1 MSYTYKGIR
10 KTLWSQKEDPHAV
23 LIAAKGEKYAA
34 YREQWRRTQNFELET
49 EMPTQLDFELNPS
62 CNMKCPMCTWSVVE
76 SFGEGRQSWMSFEDY
91 KKIIDE
97 VGDRVMSINL
107 NHVNEPLIRKDLP
120 DFVAYAVSKGIME
133 VMFNT
138 NGMLLTEEMS
148 RRLIEAGLT
157 KLSVSI
163 DAITQETYDKIRVG
177 GNFQK
182 ILNNIEVF
190 LRVREEMGADYPLLK
205 VTFLRLTINEHELPA
220 FLETWCDR
228 AELISIQNPVNPFDG
243 SLGEQRDVELGLN
256 RLPENPVGRE
266 ARGHVEVE
274 YEKEARRC
282 PQPFQR
288 MTVRVNGTVHPC
300 CNFRGVDLIMGNVF
314 ASGVEA
320 VWNGESMK
328 RLRGLQKSGR
338 YHENE
343 VCRKCIENATEGA
356 PDPLKVMGAA
366 E

>member
-1 MSYTYKGIR
+1 MSYTYEGIR
-10 KTLWSQKEDPHAV
+10 KTLWSAKGDPHAV

-62 CNMKCPMCTWSVVE
+62 CNMKCPMCPWSAVE
-76 SFGEGRQSWMSFEDY
+76 GFGEGRQSWMPFEDY
-91 KKIIDE
+91 KAIIDE
-97 VGDRVMSINL
+97 VGGRVMSINL

-120 DFVAYAVSKGIME
+120 DFVAYAISKGIME

-177 GNFQK
+177 GNFEK
-182 ILNNIEVF
+182 ILDNIEVF
-190 LRVREEMGADYPLLK
+190 LQVREEMSADYPLLK
-205 VTFLRLTINEHELPA
+205 VTFLRLTTNEHELPA
-220 FLETWCDR
+220 FLEIWRDR

-243 SLGEQRDVELGLN
+243 FLGAERNAELGLM
-256 RLPENPVGRE
+256 RPAEKS
-266 ARGHVEVE
+266 VED
-274 YEKEARRC
+274 RRC

-288 MTVRVNGTVHPC
+288 MTIRADGTVHPC
-300 CNFRGVDLIMGNVF
+300 CGFRGVDLIMGNVF

-328 RLRGLQKSGR
+328 RLRGLQKAGR

-356 PDPLKVMGAA
+356 PDPLEVMGSA
-366 E
+366 